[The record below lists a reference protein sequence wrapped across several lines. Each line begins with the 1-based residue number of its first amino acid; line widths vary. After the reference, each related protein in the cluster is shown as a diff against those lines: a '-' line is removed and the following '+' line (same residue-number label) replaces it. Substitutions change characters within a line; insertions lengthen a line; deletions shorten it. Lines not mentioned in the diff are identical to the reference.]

1 VIAVKKYVFTCKH
14 CGKTYT
20 STDREEVKRLGRE
33 HLKQAHVND
42 VMEFVNRFKEKRPH
56 KAKAIKNI
64 VNWAAGWLA
73 AMMIKEIDASQALST
88 KDRGDHDALPEEVF
102 RAGDTGKGGSQLVY
116 RGSPSMRLTVL
127 CVVQQLLLYW
137 LVVYALGCI

>member
-1 VIAVKKYVFTCKH
+1 MKKYVFTCRH

-20 STDREEVKRLGRE
+20 STGYEEVKRLGRE
-33 HLKQAHVND
+33 HLKQTHVND
-42 VMEFVNRFKEKRPH
+42 VMMFVNRFKEKKPH

-64 VNWAAGWLA
+64 VNWTAGLLA
-73 AMMIKEIDASQALST
+73 AMMIREIDASQALST
-88 KDRGDHDALPEEVF
+88 KDRSDHDALPEEVF
-102 RAGDTGKGGSQLVY
+102 MAGDTGKGGSQLVY
-116 RGSPSMRLTVL
+116 RGSLPMRLTVL

>member
-1 VIAVKKYVFTCKH
+1 VKKYVFTCRH

-20 STDREEVKRLGRE
+20 SIDHEEVKRLGRE

-42 VMEFVNRFKEKRPH
+42 VMVFVNRFKEKKPH

-64 VNWAAGWLA
+64 VNWAAGSLA
-73 AMMIKEIDASQALST
+73 TVMIREIGVPQALST
-88 KDRGDHDALPEEVF
+88 KDRSDHDALPEEVF

-116 RGSPSMRLTVL
+116 RGSPLMHLTVL

-137 LVVYALGCI
+137 LVVHALGCI

>member
-20 STDREEVKRLGRE
+20 STDHEEVKRLGRE

-42 VMEFVNRFKEKRPH
+42 VMEFVNRFKEKKPH

-64 VNWAAGWLA
+64 VNWAAGSLA
-73 AMMIKEIDASQALST
+73 TVMIREIDAPQALST
-88 KDRGDHDALPEEVF
+88 KDRSDPDALPEEVF

-116 RGSPSMRLTVL
+116 RGSPPMHLTVL